1 MGEGWLRADAVMS
14 TLKPDA
20 SQIRAHIEILFHR
33 VKKEYPG
40 GQLELARNVPDS
52 GKWPFHRFPCTEA
65 GFDAA
70 VEWAEDFNK
79 DGSNLYVGINPRPG
93 NLPKDKPTTSEDI
106 KIAFVNVG
114 DLDTQESIDIA
125 KNGVP
130 MDPTMFVRTGTVPNT
145 RVQPYWERE
154 DGCRNMKAWT
164 DTQIGIANYFQ
175 GDRVTDPRRVMRL
188 AGTVSYPSPKK
199 AAKGYIVE
207 PTVLKTEFDGER
219 RDPVN
224 GVKLHAAFARFT
236 TAEKPAPNGSGLN
249 LPGVRNSDALIQKNL
264 AGDEWHN
271 NIVSLVAQK
280 VSQGWTDT
288 EIKLLCRPMTLPEY
302 TIEDTDREVKK
313 AIQGARDKGYDA
325 GSTLADITP
334 TIDGNLIQSSEE
346 FVAEFTAPDYLVDG
360 IVQRRYLYSLTAR
373 TGDGKTAVLLTLA
386 ACVAQG
392 EAFGDNEVALGRVCY
407 FAGENPDDVRARWL
421 LMGEVMGFDAN
432 SIDVHFIPGTFSI
445 PKMYDKIAEESEE
458 VGGFDIV
465 IVDTSAAYFQ
475 GDEEN
480 SNTQLGQHARELRC
494 LTTLPGGPCVIVAC
508 HPVKNP
514 SKGNL
519 LPRGGGAFVAE
530 VDGNMNLWSE
540 DKVTTELSKTEKH
553 RGPPFEPVTFRL
565 DVKAVNAVKDSKGR
579 LIPSVI
585 AVPISDDMAQA
596 DLAKTIRD
604 EDAVLVA
611 ITSVRLKIE

>member
-1 MGEGWLRADAVMS
+1 MS

-249 LPGVRNSDALIQKNL
+249 LPGVRNSDALIQKIL

-360 IVQRRYLYSLTAR
+360 IVQRRYLYS
-373 TGDGKTAVLLTLA
+373 
-386 ACVAQG
+386 
-392 EAFGDNEVALGRVCY
+392 DNRKDRRRKDCRP
-407 FAGENPDDVRARWL
+407 FNPRGLCR
-421 LMGEVMGFDAN
+421 
-432 SIDVHFIPGTFSI
+432 
-445 PKMYDKIAEESEE
+445 
-458 VGGFDIV
+458 
-465 IVDTSAAYFQ
+465 
-475 GDEEN
+475 
-480 SNTQLGQHARELRC
+480 
-494 LTTLPGGPCVIVAC
+494 
-508 HPVKNP
+508 
-514 SKGNL
+514 
-519 LPRGGGAFVAE
+519 PRGGV
-530 VDGNMNLWSE
+530 W
-540 DKVTTELSKTEKH
+540 
-553 RGPPFEPVTFRL
+553 R
-565 DVKAVNAVKDSKGR
+565 
-579 LIPSVI
+579 
-585 AVPISDDMAQA
+585 
-596 DLAKTIRD
+596 
-604 EDAVLVA
+604 
-611 ITSVRLKIE
+611 